1 LRHTAGLFAPKVAT
15 AFAPAA
21 LERDAGQRL
30 RRVAMAAGD
39 RVRQRVRPS
48 RPLMRTLTVS
58 PGLRL
63 AWRDVPVP
71 PPPGRLGAI
80 VHPVAVATC
89 DLDRALA
96 LGATPFALPVGLG
109 HECVAEV
116 LEVGERVTDVRPG
129 QLVVVPFQ
137 INCGACPPCR
147 GGRTGNCTAVPPLS
161 MYGFGLG
168 GGHWGGALSDQLLVP
183 FADAMLVPLP
193 GDLEPAAAASVC
205 DNVSDG
211 FCHIAPHLPGLLER
225 DPDTEVL
232 IIAAVTRGSM
242 FSPSVALYAGLA
254 ARALGA
260 RHVHLVDERRSVR
273 DHAERLS
280 LHAMRPEELR
290 GQAPVPLV
298 VDSSAHPRGLR
309 AALSHTAPDGIC
321 TSAGGVYGTAR
332 IPAGLLYS
340 RNATYH
346 VGRTHSRAMI
356 PQVLDLM
363 TSGRFH
369 PEAVTTT
376 VAPLDDAPRALRQ
389 HYLTDSTK
397 TILTA

>member
-1 LRHTAGLFAPKVAT
+1 
-15 AFAPAA
+15 
-21 LERDAGQRL
+21 
-30 RRVAMAAGD
+30 
-39 RVRQRVRPS
+39 
-48 RPLMRTLTVS
+48 MRTLTVS

-211 FCHIAPHLPGLLER
+211 FRSRARPASRDVVLRLP
-225 DPDTEVL
+225 
-232 IIAAVTRGSM
+232 
-242 FSPSVALYAGLA
+242 
-254 ARALGA
+254 
-260 RHVHLVDERRSVR
+260 
-273 DHAERLS
+273 
-280 LHAMRPEELR
+280 
-290 GQAPVPLV
+290 
-298 VDSSAHPRGLR
+298 
-309 AALSHTAPDGIC
+309 TA
-321 TSAGGVYGTAR
+321 
-332 IPAGLLYS
+332 
-340 RNATYH
+340 
-346 VGRTHSRAMI
+346 GRTCGGHTTDVPRVYRETDPRRYSGAM
-356 PQVLDLM
+356 
-363 TSGRFH
+363 GRH
-369 PEAVTTT
+369 
-376 VAPLDDAPRALRQ
+376 R
-389 HYLTDSTK
+389 
-397 TILTA
+397 